1 MENIISIK
9 PTRSKRKNPTT
20 IENSKEKSLKNKTIS
35 IIKRSKSQ
43 NILTSLSDKILI
55 FEDSLTLKNLT
66 KLINTN
72 NNSLNNDNN
81 NNNNISPSILKRHP
95 NYLKKSLFL
104 NISLTPNNR
113 RNFKGESPIFNYYD
127 NSPIIKQVKNH
138 HYTYNQYLIDKK
150 KSSFSSYIKML
161 KKNLL
166 IIILIIIVLM
176 IIIVIYLL
184 KKILMMIIIII
195 IIFLILMKNLM
206 KKMMK
211 MKKINSLL
219 FFKK

>member
-9 PTRSKRKNPTT
+9 PTRAKRKNPTT
-20 IENSKEKSLKNKTIS
+20 IENSKEKSLKNKNIF
-35 IIKRSKSQ
+35 IIKHSKSEK
-43 NILTSLSDKILI
+43 ILTSLSDKILI

-72 NNSLNNDNN
+72 NNTLNNNNNN
-81 NNNNISPSILKRHP
+81 NNNNISPSVLKRHHP

-113 RNFKGESPIFNYYD
+113 RFKGESPIFNYYD

-150 KSSFSSYIKML
+150 KSSFSSYIKNA
-161 KKNLL
+161 K
-166 IIILIIIVLM
+166 
-176 IIIVIYLL
+176 
-184 KKILMMIIIII
+184 
-195 IIFLILMKNLM
+195 
-206 KKMMK
+206 
-211 MKKINSLL
+211 
-219 FFKK
+219 